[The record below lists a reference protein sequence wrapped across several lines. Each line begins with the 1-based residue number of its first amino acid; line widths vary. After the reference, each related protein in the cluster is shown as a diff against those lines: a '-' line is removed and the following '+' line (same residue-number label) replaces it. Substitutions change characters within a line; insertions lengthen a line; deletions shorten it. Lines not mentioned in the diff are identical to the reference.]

1 MNRARKIF
9 LIVLALALIATI
21 SGVVTMTVMEYQ
33 ARAALPA
40 AEQNAQAIAQFYDGA
55 VCLGCDL
62 MRFAIEI
69 FGSAFVVLT
78 AFCWGVYEIVRAF
91 LNRNIALK

>member
-1 MNRARKIF
+1 MNRVRKIF

-33 ARAALPA
+33 ARAALPG
-40 AEQNAQAIAQFYDGA
+40 AEQNAQTIAQLYDGA

-62 MRFAIEI
+62 MRVAIGM
-69 FGSAFVVLT
+69 FGGAFVVLT
-78 AFCWGVYEIVRAF
+78 VFCWGIYEIVRAF
-91 LNRNIALK
+91 LNRNVALK